1 MHLLPLARW
10 LRRCRSLV
18 FLLPALGASAVRPR
32 WRPHNR
38 HHSRQASLRG
48 RGRRRPCELLL
59 RNARRA
65 RRHCRFL
72 LCVAKLVFLFYLVV
86 SCWQPLTRGSLSVPL
101 FLSRS
106 EFCGLLH
113 KSYFSYN
120 VFDEGSLPAGS
131 PVLSAAGSNR
141 SLGVDPRVF
150 RDAVSRKL
158 GSLRYKL
165 NSVCL
170 SRQKPVL

>member
-1 MHLLPLARW
+1 MPVLSVSTSGFRRVRGKAPAAPAQQASQQTGFAQGAWPAKALRAPSTECQTGQKTLPVP
-10 LRRCRSLV
+10 SLCCEISFPV
-18 FLLPALGASAVRPR
+18 LSCSFLLAAPHPRIRFCPFVSEPLRVAV
-32 WRPHNR
+32 N
-38 HHSRQASLRG
+38 
-48 RGRRRPCELLL
+48 
-59 RNARRA
+59 
-65 RRHCRFL
+65 
-72 LCVAKLVFLFYLVV
+72 V
-86 SCWQPLTRGSLSVPL
+86 T
-101 FLSRS
+101 
-106 EFCGLLH
+106 FCGLLH
-113 KSYFSYN
+113 KSHFSYN
-120 VFDEGSLPAGS
+120 VFDEGSVPAGS